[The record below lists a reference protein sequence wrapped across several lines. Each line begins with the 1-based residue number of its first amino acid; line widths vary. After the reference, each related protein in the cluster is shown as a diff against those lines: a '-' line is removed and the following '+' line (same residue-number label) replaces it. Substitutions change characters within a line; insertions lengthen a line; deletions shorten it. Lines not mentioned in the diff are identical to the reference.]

1 MEEKYLVELEKNSW
15 FSKLPSHFQNVL
27 LKHAVTLSVD
37 KDQAVF
43 YSGDVF
49 DGIYAVLE
57 GAIGLGSI
65 NIEGKEAVSAIVEPI
80 VWFGE
85 ISLVDEQPRSHH
97 AIACKKSLLLHIPA
111 QFIYKLVAEQP
122 AFWFHISQLMSQKLR
137 YLFLELFSIQTQT
150 MQQRL
155 AQRLLFIL
163 QGYGNHLVIKNRTIQ
178 LSQEQLSQMLMCSR
192 QTINQ
197 ELQQLEK
204 MNILKIAFKQIE
216 ILDVQRLHQLTG
228 VPLH

>member
-1 MEEKYLVELEKNSW
+1 VEEKHLVELEKNSW

-37 KDQAVF
+37 KDQTVF

-97 AIACKKSLLLHIPA
+97 AIACKKSL
-111 QFIYKLVAEQP
+111 VAEHP

-137 YLFLELFSIQTQT
+137 YVFLELFSIQTQT